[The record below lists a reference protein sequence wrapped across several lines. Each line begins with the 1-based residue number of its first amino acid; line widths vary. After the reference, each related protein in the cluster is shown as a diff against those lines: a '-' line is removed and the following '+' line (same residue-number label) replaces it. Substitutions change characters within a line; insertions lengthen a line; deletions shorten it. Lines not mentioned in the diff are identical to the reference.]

1 MKDSVRLVLRFLLV
15 TAAALLMAV
24 NINTF
29 VHDAGLLPGGFTG
42 ITLLLQE
49 VFSKYLNI
57 KIPFVIFYWGLN
69 IVPALICFRYVGK
82 RFTLLSL
89 WAIIA
94 SGLFTDLLPGLNV
107 TEDVMLCAIFG
118 GIVNGVAISFCLLA
132 GATSGGTDFISIYVS
147 EKTGRSIWN
156 HILLFNVIILAIFG
170 LLFGWGRALYSIIFQ
185 FVSTQIL
192 NVLYKRYQKS
202 TLLIITDMPE
212 QIIQTIRDVTGHD
225 ATLFTGKGCYKGAE
239 RKMLYTVVSSDE
251 EDKLLRSIK
260 KTDPAA
266 FVNILQTKMLKGNFI
281 MKRQD

>member
-1 MKDSVRLVLRFLLV
+1 
-15 TAAALLMAV
+15 MAV
-24 NINTF
+24 NLNTF

-49 VFSKYLNI
+49 VFSKYLHI
-57 KIPFVIFYWGLN
+57 KIPFVLFYWGLN

-107 TEDVMLCAIFG
+107 TEDLMLCTIFG
-118 GIVNGVAISFCLLA
+118 GIVNGIAISFCLLA

-156 HILLFNVIILAIFG
+156 HILLFNVMILAFFG
-170 LLFGWGRALYSIIFQ
+170 LLFGWSRALYSIIFQ

-212 QIIQTIRDVTGHD
+212 KIIQTIRDVTGHD